1 MPVEVIK
8 ATYGFYIPMDGAWQS
23 EEDNAAFA
31 EAEKLFNELK
41 VSKDYV
47 ALIQSFHTYT
57 HGYWLETTEV
67 SRSHADLLLKEHK
80 IFIEKPAGH

>member
-8 ATYGFYIPMDGAWQS
+8 AKYGFYIPMDGAWQS

-41 VSKDYV
+41 ESKDYV
-47 ALIQSFHTYT
+47 ALIQSFDAYT

-80 IFIEKPAGH
+80 MIIEKPADH